1 MPSAQQVNWAKF
13 RASAVILAGLLI
25 LGTLA
30 FLLTGGTF
38 LEPKTQIYLFLPDA
52 TGVAPGSPVRVDGIG
67 VGKVILVELSGS
79 NEANRVVKVTMSIG
93 RDRLASITGDS
104 TAETTTDTII
114 GDKFI
119 DVTSGTGA
127 SQLMPGGEL
136 QFKGSGD
143 LMQRVDIAQFQKQMH
158 LIELL
163 LDDIEQGRSPL
174 GEFIM
179 GETIYNDLRKRITE
193 LQRGIH
199 VAADTTTAVGQA
211 LYTDTLYR
219 QITEPLRQLDE
230 SLARLQSGQGTGG
243 SLLRDTQQYD
253 QALAQVA
260 DLRRSIES
268 LQGAEMMTS
277 DRAYNDW
284 TRQAAAIIRQ
294 VDEFNAGPMLTTSAV
309 YDNWQGMAK
318 EFQATTQEFRENP
331 QKFLRIKLF

>member
-104 TAETTTDTII
+104 TAETATDTII

-127 SQLMPGGEL
+127 SHLMPGGEL

-158 LIELL
+158 LIEVL

-199 VAADTTTAVGQA
+199 VAGETTTAVGQA

-243 SLLRDTQQYD
+243 ALLRDTQQYE

-268 LQGAEMMTS
+268 LHGAEMMTS
-277 DRAYNDW
+277 DRAYRDW
-284 TRQAAAIIRQ
+284 TRQAAAIVRQ

-309 YDNWQGMAK
+309 YDNLQGMAK
-318 EFQATTQEFRENP
+318 EFQATTREFRENP

>member
-30 FLLTGGTF
+30 FLLTGGTI

-104 TAETTTDTII
+104 TAETATDTII

-127 SQLMPGGEL
+127 SHLMPGGEL

-158 LIELL
+158 LIEVL

-243 SLLRDTQQYD
+243 ALLRDTQQYE

-268 LQGAEMMTS
+268 LHGAEMMTS
-277 DRAYNDW
+277 DRAYRDW
-284 TRQAAAIIRQ
+284 TRQAAAIVRQ

-309 YDNWQGMAK
+309 YDNLQGMAK
-318 EFQATTQEFRENP
+318 EFQATTKEFRENP

>member
-104 TAETTTDTII
+104 TAETATDTII

-127 SQLMPGGEL
+127 SHLMPGGEL

-158 LIELL
+158 LIEVL

-243 SLLRDTQQYD
+243 ALLRDTQQYE

-268 LQGAEMMTS
+268 LHGAEMMTS

-284 TRQAAAIIRQ
+284 TRQVAAIVRQ

-309 YDNWQGMAK
+309 YDNLQGMAK
-318 EFQATTQEFRENP
+318 EFQATTKEFRENP

>member
-30 FLLTGGTF
+30 FLLTGGTI

-127 SQLMPGGEL
+127 SHLMPGGEL

-158 LIELL
+158 LIEVL

-243 SLLRDTQQYD
+243 ALLRDTQQYE

-268 LQGAEMMTS
+268 LHGAEMMTS
-277 DRAYNDW
+277 DRAYREW
-284 TRQAAAIIRQ
+284 TRQAAAIVRQ

-309 YDNWQGMAK
+309 YDNLQGMAK
-318 EFQATTQEFRENP
+318 EFQATTKEFRENP
-331 QKFLRIKLF
+331 QKFLRITLF